1 MSRTSGAV
9 MTLALALVV
18 VIGASAQAKGPES
31 ATLSGPGIDQPIEL
45 ISVSKS
51 FDTYENDAPVTL
63 IGLTG
68 LWLGSLPVATAP
80 PENPGPAYT
89 LTWANMG
96 PPGEPIE
103 SRTIHQYVYVD
114 APGVP
119 LIHTPEQ
126 IGLDGWGTEVIG
138 WFEAPEEIAPTIN
151 EVIAWS
157 TSDEAAALQPVTLQP
172 VTEPQSHTPTA
183 PTSKGALPPI
193 WFGIAALVG
202 IGGFASWRVRRHA

>member
-1 MSRTSGAV
+1 MGRRTTTL

-18 VIGASAQAKGPES
+18 VVGASAQAKGPES
-31 ATLSGPGIDQPIEL
+31 VTLSGPGIDKPIEL

-63 IGLTG
+63 IGLIG
-68 LWLGSLPVATAP
+68 LGSGSLPIAIAP

-89 LTWANMG
+89 LTWVNMG
-96 PPGEPIE
+96 PPSEPIE

-114 APGVP
+114 AVGGP

-126 IGLDGWGTEVIG
+126 IGLDGWGAEVVG
-138 WFEAPEEIAPTIN
+138 WFEAPEEIGPTIE

-157 TSDEAAALQPVTLQP
+157 TSDEATALQP
-172 VTEPQSHTPTA
+172 VTEPPTHTPTA

-193 WFGIAALVG
+193 WFGLAALVG
-202 IGGFASWRVRRHA
+202 IGGFAVWRVRHQT